1 MVLENIRVTHD
12 CYVQRLGIAAVH
24 LQNNKKIV
32 IINIFFIIITFIARF
47 GYNNSSIDT

>member
-32 IINIFFIIITFIARF
+32 IINIFFYYYYIHRALRL
-47 GYNNSSIDT
+47 